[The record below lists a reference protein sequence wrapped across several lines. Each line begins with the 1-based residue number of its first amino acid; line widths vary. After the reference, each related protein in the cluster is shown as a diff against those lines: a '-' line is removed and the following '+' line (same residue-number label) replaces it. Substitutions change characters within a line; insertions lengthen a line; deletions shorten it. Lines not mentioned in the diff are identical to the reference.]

1 MDTWV
6 DVVLLAS
13 QAPTDTHPPPARS
26 PTLSLAT
33 PLRGRAPLPG
43 VPGVSTARP
52 EPEHQ
57 SAWDGPGLPAAVGVK
72 PGVIKRCPGMPHP
85 HPPTSPL
92 RVLGSL
98 IIRIKLLS
106 Q

>member
-85 HPPTSPL
+85 HYPSFW
-92 RVLGSL
+92 L
-98 IIRIKLLS
+98 I
-106 Q
+106 